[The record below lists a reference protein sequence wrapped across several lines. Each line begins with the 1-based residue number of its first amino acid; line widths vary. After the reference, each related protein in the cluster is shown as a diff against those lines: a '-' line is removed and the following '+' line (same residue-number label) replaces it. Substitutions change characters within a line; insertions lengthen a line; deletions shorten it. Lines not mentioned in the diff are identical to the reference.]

1 MGKNRLRIMS
11 IVGARPNMMKVAP
24 LMAELRRHEEIE
36 PVLVHTGQHYDYSM
50 SQVFFDQL
58 GVPPPDY
65 NLGVG
70 SGTHYAQTAEIMRR
84 FGELVQ
90 QDRPDMVVVA
100 GDVNSTIACALVAA
114 KERIPV
120 AHVEAGLRSFDRT
133 MPEEINRILT
143 DALADLLFTTEES
156 ANRNLANEGVAPG
169 KVFFVGN
176 LMIDSLVRAL
186 KIPWASSLRSE
197 LGLDGKPY
205 VVLTLHRPSNVD
217 NGDQLRRTLEAIA
230 EVAQRIPVVFP
241 AHPRTARNIEA
252 AGLSSARV
260 WKGGPLPGPGLWM
273 MPPAS
278 YLDFLDLI
286 QHAVMVITDSG
297 GVQEETTFL
306 GVPCLTYRDNTE
318 RPVTVSMGTNRVV
331 GCDPHHLLLAALEVL
346 ESAPQAKGRSAL
358 RPPLWDGRTAPRIVR
373 VLKEVWQQRSGLY
386 RGACASV
393 TQSEPPGL
401 VEAIQALRTWIESRQ
416 FEGYDPFDLLNS
428 PYLAG
433 RSGRGKLCRE
443 FFSSR
448 RASVSPV
455 CGFAGS

>member
-1 MGKNRLRIMS
+1 MGNNRLRIMS

-24 LMAELRRHEEIE
+24 LMAELRQHQEIE
-36 PVLVHTGQHYDYSM
+36 PILVHTGQHYDYSM

-58 GVPPPDY
+58 RLPPPDY

-70 SGTHYAQTAEIMRR
+70 SGTHYAQTADIMRK

-90 QDRPDMVVVA
+90 HDRPDMVLVA

-156 ANRNLANEGVAPG
+156 GNQNLANEGVAPG

-186 KIPWASSLRSE
+186 KIARRSSLRTH
-197 LGLDGKPY
+197 LGLASRPY
-205 VVLTLHRPSNVD
+205 AVLTLHRPSNVD
-217 NGDQLRRTLEAIA
+217 SPDKLRRTLEAIA
-230 EVAQRIPVVFP
+230 EVAQHVPVVFP
-241 AHPRTARNIEA
+241 AHPRTSRNIDEA
-252 AGLSSARV
+252 ELKAVRIWNGD
-260 WKGGPLPGPGLWM
+260 PLPSWGIWM

-278 YLDFLDLI
+278 YLDFLDLM

-306 GVPCLTYRDNTE
+306 GVPCLTYRETTE

-331 GCDPHHLLLAALEVL
+331 GCDPGQLLLSALEVL
-346 ESAPQAKGRSAL
+346 ENAQPFQARSTRL
-358 RPPLWDGRTAPRIVR
+358 CPPLWDGRAASRIVR
-373 VLKEVWQQRSGLY
+373 ILKEVWQSDP
-386 RGACASV
+386 ACAAERV
-393 TQSEPPGL
+393 PL
-401 VEAIQALRTWIESRQ
+401 
-416 FEGYDPFDLLNS
+416 
-428 PYLAG
+428 
-433 RSGRGKLCRE
+433 
-443 FFSSR
+443 
-448 RASVSPV
+448 
-455 CGFAGS
+455 

>member
-1 MGKNRLRIMS
+1 MMRLMANNRLKIMS

-24 LMAELRRHEEIE
+24 LLAELRRHDEIE

-65 NLGVG
+65 NLDVG
-70 SGTHYAQTAEIMRR
+70 SAPHYAQTAEIMRK
-84 FGELVQ
+84 FGDLVQ
-90 QDRPDMVVVA
+90 NDRPDMVLVA

-120 AHVEAGLRSFDRT
+120 AHVEAGLRSFDRS

-143 DALADLLFTTEES
+143 DALSDLLFTTEES
-156 ANRNLANEGVAPG
+156 ANQNLANEGVAPD

-186 KIPWASSLRSE
+186 KIARPSSLRAE
-197 LGLDGKPY
+197 LGLTARPY

-217 NGDQLRRTLEAIA
+217 NGEKLKRTLEAIA
-230 EVAQRIPVVFP
+230 EIAQRIPVVFP
-241 AHPRTARNIEA
+241 AHPRTARNIESA
-252 AGLSSARV
+252 GESAGLSAARV
-260 WKGGPLPGPGLWM
+260 WKGGLLPVSGLWM
-273 MPPAS
+273 MPPAP
-278 YLDFLDLI
+278 YLDFLDLV

-318 RPVTVSMGTNRVV
+318 RPVTVSMGTNQVV
-331 GCDPHHLLLAALEVL
+331 GCDPHRLLLNALEVL
-346 ESAPQAKGRSAL
+346 ESTHQGKGGSTPV

-373 VLKEVWQQRSGLY
+373 VLKAAAQRDM
-386 RGACASV
+386 ACTEERV
-393 TQSEPPGL
+393 PQ
-401 VEAIQALRTWIESRQ
+401 
-416 FEGYDPFDLLNS
+416 
-428 PYLAG
+428 
-433 RSGRGKLCRE
+433 
-443 FFSSR
+443 
-448 RASVSPV
+448 
-455 CGFAGS
+455 

>member
-1 MGKNRLRIMS
+1 MS

-24 LMAELRRHEEIE
+24 LLAELRRHEEIE

-65 NLGVG
+65 NLDVG
-70 SGTHYAQTAEIMRR
+70 SGAHYAQTAEIMRK

-120 AHVEAGLRSFDRT
+120 AHLEAGLRSFDRS
-133 MPEEINRILT
+133 MPEEINRVLT
-143 DALADLLFTTEES
+143 DAVADLLFTTEES
-156 ANRNLANEGVAPG
+156 ANQNLANESIATG

-176 LMIDSLVRAL
+176 LMIDSLVSAL
-186 KIPWASSLRSE
+186 KVARQSPLRSE

-205 VVLTLHRPSNVD
+205 AVLTLHRPSNVD
-217 NGDQLRRTLEAIA
+217 NEVQLRRTLDAIV
-230 EVAQRIPVVFP
+230 EVSQRVPIVFP

-252 AGLSSARV
+252 ARLTAMRT
-260 WKGGPLPGPGLWM
+260 WTGGPLSNSGLWM

-278 YLDFLDLI
+278 YLDFLDLM
-286 QHAVMVITDSG
+286 QHAVLIITDSG

-306 GVPCLTYRDNTE
+306 GVPCLTYRDTTE

-331 GCDPHHLLLAALEVL
+331 GRDPQSLLRHALEVL
-346 ESAPQAKGRSAL
+346 GEAVYGRPKSPL
-358 RPPLWDGRTAPRIVR
+358 SRPPLWDGRTASRIVPI
-373 VLKEVWQQRSGLY
+373 LKQVWQGNL
-386 RGACASV
+386 ACAGERV
-393 TQSEPPGL
+393 P
-401 VEAIQALRTWIESRQ
+401 R
-416 FEGYDPFDLLNS
+416 
-428 PYLAG
+428 
-433 RSGRGKLCRE
+433 
-443 FFSSR
+443 
-448 RASVSPV
+448 
-455 CGFAGS
+455 

>member
-1 MGKNRLRIMS
+1 MDNNRLKIMS

-24 LMAELRRHEEIE
+24 LLAELRRHDELE

-65 NLGVG
+65 NLDVG
-70 SGTHYAQTAEIMRR
+70 SGPHYAQTAEIMRK
-84 FGELVQ
+84 FGDLVQ
-90 QDRPDMVVVA
+90 QDRPDMVLVA

-114 KERIPV
+114 KERIPI
-120 AHVEAGLRSFDRT
+120 AHVEAGLRSFDRS

-143 DALADLLFTTEES
+143 DALSDLLFTTEES
-156 ANRNLANEGVAPG
+156 ANRNLANEGVAPD

-186 KIPWASSLRSE
+186 KIARPSSLRSE
-197 LGLDGKPY
+197 LGLRAKPY

-217 NGDQLRRTLEAIA
+217 HGDELKRTLEAIA
-230 EVAQRIPVVFP
+230 EIAERIPVVFP

-252 AGLSSARV
+252 AGEAAGPSAVRV
-260 WKGGPLPGPGLWM
+260 WKGGLLPSRGLWM

-286 QHAVMVITDSG
+286 RHAVMVITDSG

-306 GVPCLTYRDNTE
+306 GVPCLTYRENTE
-318 RPVTVSMGTNRVV
+318 RPVTVSVGTNRVV
-331 GCDPHHLLLAALEVL
+331 GCDPQQLLLSALETL
-346 ESAPQAKGRSAL
+346 ENANHNHDRPTPI

-373 VLKEVWQQRSGLY
+373 VLKEAYQRDP
-386 RGACASV
+386 ACAGEHV
-393 TQSEPPGL
+393 PL
-401 VEAIQALRTWIESRQ
+401 
-416 FEGYDPFDLLNS
+416 
-428 PYLAG
+428 
-433 RSGRGKLCRE
+433 
-443 FFSSR
+443 
-448 RASVSPV
+448 
-455 CGFAGS
+455 